1 MSKRRKTKRQAKLEV
16 SRAAKRRFLGAAVVY
31 LAAAVVL
38 ALGFWWWKFKPAGAF
53 LAANPIS
60 AESNNEF
67 QKLKGRWQR
76 PDGAYRFEVKFVTA
90 DGAMDAGYFN
100 PKSIHIAKAEAFREA
115 DATKDFVELRASNY
129 PGSTYTLYYYDPQQD
144 QLWRNSRA

>member
-1 MSKRRKTKRQAKLEV
+1 MSKRRKTKRLAKLEV
-16 SRAAKRRFLGAAVVY
+16 PRAAKRRFLGAAVVY

-60 AESNNEF
+60 AESNNEI
-67 QKLKGRWQR
+67 QKLKGRWHR
-76 PDGAYRFEVKFVTA
+76 PDGGYLFEVKFVAA
-90 DGAMDAGYFN
+90 DGAMEAGYFN
-100 PKSIHIAKAEAFREA
+100 PKSIHGAKAKASKNC
-115 DATKDFVELRASNY
+115 DATKVFIELRASNY
-129 PGSTYTLYYYDPQQD
+129 PGSICMLTYDPQQD